1 MVLIA
6 LCMWLRF
13 TVQYL
18 WITWHMPPE
27 VLKTFLILREN
38 PQRDPARFH
47 QIVDSWWGIRYS
59 DPSIASSDWIT
70 VGILVLVTIPF
81 IAYFGLRHA
90 RPLSAQFSQLSRAAE
105 SVAEGDFGAQA
116 ALTPGAPAE
125 LSQLAQNFNAM
136 TRQLARYDKELRASH
151 VAMAHELRSPLTA
164 AMVRLQ
170 ALIDG
175 VFTADRRQH
184 TLIME
189 QLSCLRRLIDELHL
203 LSLADAGQLSLEMKP
218 CNPAALLHER
228 LLWIKPQLDEAGM
241 RVEVAIAESA
251 VLPVDPFRLGQV
263 LTILMENAL
272 RYAGPGGSM
281 TLSARRC
288 GEGYEI
294 SVQDSGPGVPSA
306 FLPVMFERFTRGEAS
321 RARHSGGSGLGL
333 SIAQAI
339 CEAHGGTI
347 AASLP
352 PEGGLRMRIL
362 LPERRLPPPLITGLC
377 PQDNAAATGRQAARQ
392 AGLLEKRLAS
402 LWWRTGPAP

>member
-1 MVLIA
+1 MKKTYPQTLWRWLCVRILTLAIGTVVLIA

-13 TVQYL
+13 TAQYL
-18 WITWHMPPE
+18 WITWHMPPD

-38 PQRDPARFH
+38 PQIDPARFH

-59 DPSIASSDWIT
+59 DPSIASADWIT

-90 RPLSAQFSQLSRAAE
+90 RPLSAQFSQLRRAAE
-105 SVAEGDFGAQA
+105 SVTEGDFGAQA

-125 LSQLAQNFNAM
+125 LAHLAQNFNAM

-184 TLIME
+184 GLIME

-203 LSLADAGQLSLEMKP
+203 LSLADAGQLSLDTKP
-218 CNPAALLHER
+218 CNPADLLRER
-228 LLWIKPQLDEAGM
+228 LLWIRPQLDAAGM
-241 RVEVAIAESA
+241 RAETGVTENA
-251 VLPVDPFRLGQV
+251 MLNIDPFRLGQV
-263 LTILMENAL
+263 LTILLENAL
-272 RYAGPGGSM
+272 RYAGSGGRIM
-281 TLSARRC
+281 LSARRC
-288 GEGYEI
+288 DEGYEI
-294 SVQDSGPGVPSA
+294 SVQDSGPGVPPA
-306 FLPVMFERFTRGEAS
+306 FLPIMFERFTRGEAS

-339 CEAHGGTI
+339 CQAHGGAI

-362 LPERRLPPPLITGLC
+362 LPER
-377 PQDNAAATGRQAARQ
+377 
-392 AGLLEKRLAS
+392 LLTHS
-402 LWWRTGPAP
+402 